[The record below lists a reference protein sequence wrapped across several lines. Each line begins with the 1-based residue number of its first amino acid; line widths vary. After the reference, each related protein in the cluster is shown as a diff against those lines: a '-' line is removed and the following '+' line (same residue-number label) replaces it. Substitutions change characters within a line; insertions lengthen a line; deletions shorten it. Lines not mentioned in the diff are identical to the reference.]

1 MVLDKNEKLCQVLIL
16 ECKGPGEN
24 SWCYLGYENVTSP
37 NIFNLFSG
45 KQVMRI
51 FKSSVVS
58 SSNDL
63 TLNYYTC

>member
-37 NIFNLFSG
+37 HIFNLFSG
-45 KQVMRI
+45 KQVMII
-51 FKSSVVS
+51 F
-58 SSNDL
+58 
-63 TLNYYTC
+63 